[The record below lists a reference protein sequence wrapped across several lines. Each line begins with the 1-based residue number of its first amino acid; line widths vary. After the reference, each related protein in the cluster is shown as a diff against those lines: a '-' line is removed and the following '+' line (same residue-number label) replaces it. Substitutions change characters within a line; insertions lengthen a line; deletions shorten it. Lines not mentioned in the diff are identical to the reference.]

1 MFLCVEHPSVS
12 NSSMDFSPE
21 ALTPTSSSP
30 LKYMVDIR
38 DLACPE
44 PNPHPDL
51 PAASPS
57 PSLPFAVQS
66 TALVSPKGPL
76 LNLRAILQ
84 QIL

>member
-66 TALVSPKGPL
+66 TALVSPKGLL

>member
-1 MFLCVEHPSVS
+1 MSLCVEDPSVS
-12 NSSMDFSPE
+12 NSSLDFSPE

-30 LKYMVDIR
+30 LKYLVEIR

-44 PNPHPDL
+44 PTAHPDL
-51 PAASPS
+51 PATSPS
-57 PSLPFAVQS
+57 PSLPFTVQS

-76 LNLRAILQ
+76 LNLCAILQ